1 MKRWEEV
8 CLFFLEVDGVKCS
21 AYITF
26 YFSLFLSFFLVVSF
40 CAFKCSIWEMPHL
53 IYLNRRQSLCRK
65 RQVQIDIYS
74 KEGAWLLTN
83 IVDSDTQVFFIW
95 ASNFKTS
102 LELYKFQFQQHPIL
116 GPSGVLKLS
125 SRMAFT
131 VMCLGQ
137 ALVSI
142 ALYVREAI
150 SLRKHSKIY
159 CLLF

>member
-1 MKRWEEV
+1 MQKETSPDRHLLKR
-8 CLFFLEVDGVKCS
+8 
-21 AYITF
+21 
-26 YFSLFLSFFLVVSF
+26 
-40 CAFKCSIWEMPHL
+40 
-53 IYLNRRQSLCRK
+53 R
-65 RQVQIDIYS
+65 
-74 KEGAWLLTN
+74 GAWLLTN

-116 GPSGVLKLS
+116 GTSGVLKLS

-159 CLLF
+159 CLCSKSCDKHPSQQLSALSKWSKANYCLFNR

>member
-53 IYLNRRQSLCRK
+53 IYLNRRQGLCRK
-65 RQVQIDIYS
+65 RQVQIDTYS

-83 IVDSDTQVFFIW
+83 VVDSDTQVFFIW
-95 ASNFKTS
+95 ASN
-102 LELYKFQFQQHPIL
+102 KFQFQQHPVL
-116 GPSGVLKLS
+116 GTPGVLKLS

-131 VMCLGQ
+131 VMSLGQ

-142 ALYVREAI
+142 ALYVTEAI

-159 CLLF
+159 CLLS